1 MKRNIMMTMAGKFA
15 ILFCNFLVVVLTA
28 KWWGA
33 EGRGQVAMFVAD
45 VGLLAIISSVFTG
58 SSVSY
63 YLKKMGAKTL
73 FTFSFFWLLFS
84 SAVGTIL
91 FFFLETQEDAH
102 FFFLVSFFLGCLSF
116 YNSLFVGSQRL
127 GWYNLLTV
135 LQPVSLL
142 LFLFV
147 FHYFIEGGFRSYF
160 FAWTLSSAL
169 LLLVVFVCHR
179 TSIFFQF
186 RSLRKNDALQ
196 LFKFGFQTQL
206 SEFLQFFN
214 TRLSYYFLVYH
225 AGEAKLGVFS
235 IGVALSEAVL
245 VVARSISM
253 VQYSRILGEGIGKT
267 EAKEVTREGLKYCLM
282 FTLIVLVVANLLPN
296 EIFTFIFGDEF
307 YEVKRILLWLS
318 PGIFFAS
325 ISNIIGHYFSA
336 MGSLRI
342 LVLKSVIGVIVTF
355 VVSVFAISRW
365 HIDGAIL
372 VNLSSNFITFLVLW
386 FAYRKFDVTMNDN
399 MRKNDSP

>member
-1 MKRNIMMTMAGKFA
+1 
-15 ILFCNFLVVVLTA
+15 
-28 KWWGA
+28 
-33 EGRGQVAMFVAD
+33 
-45 VGLLAIISSVFTG
+45 
-58 SSVSY
+58 
-63 YLKKMGAKTL
+63 
-73 FTFSFFWLLFS
+73 
-84 SAVGTIL
+84 
-91 FFFLETQEDAH
+91 
-102 FFFLVSFFLGCLSF
+102 
-116 YNSLFVGSQRL
+116 
-127 GWYNLLTV
+127 
-135 LQPVSLL
+135 
-142 LFLFV
+142 
-147 FHYFIEGGFRSYF
+147 
-160 FAWTLSSAL
+160 
-169 LLLVVFVCHR
+169 
-179 TSIFFQF
+179 
-186 RSLRKNDALQ
+186 LQ

-253 VQYSRILGEGIGKT
+253 VQYSRILGEGIEKN
-267 EAKEVTREGLKYCLM
+267 EAKEVTSEGLKYCLM
-282 FTLIVLVVANLLPN
+282 FTLIVLVVANLLPK
-296 EIFTFIFGDEF
+296 EIFMYVFGDEF

-336 MGSLRI
+336 MGSLKI

-355 VVSVFAISRW
+355 AVSVFAISRW

-386 FAYRKFDVTMNDN
+386 LAYRKDD
-399 MRKNDSP
+399 D